1 MERFQD
7 VAQAV
12 RALKPTIPLHII
24 RKQALKKAALWF
36 QRNFKGKV
44 LFAVKTNSSPLV
56 LQELF
61 SHGVRYF
68 DVASIGEV
76 KLVAETLPEAK
87 MFFMHPVKP
96 RESIRDAYYDYGVR
110 DFSLDSFAELEKIL
124 HATNYAEDLNLHI
137 RLSIPNDYAELG
149 LTRKFGVDVDTAPE
163 LIRHARKFADRLGIC
178 FHAGSQ
184 LMNANAFKNAIE
196 IAGRV
201 IKTSG
206 EQIDSLD
213 VGGGFPSIY
222 PDLTPPALKEFTQ
235 TIHRE
240 FMRLNLKGKVELLC
254 EPGRAM
260 VAESG
265 AVVVRVDLRKGDSL
279 YINDGTY
286 GSLFD
291 AGTPQ
296 FVFPVKMHRVK
307 GRKSKSDLVPFSFY
321 GPTCDSA
328 DFMKG
333 PFMLPDDISEGDYIE
348 VGQLGAYGACFR
360 TDFNGFGAAEFV
372 ETEDKPLMSMYKKV
386 KTADLRKV
394 AEVSRV
400 QQLHKTK

>member
-1 MERFQD
+1 MERFPD
-7 VAQAV
+7 VAGAV
-12 RALKPTIPLHII
+12 RALKPIVPLHII
-24 RKQALKKAALWF
+24 RKSALRRSALWF
-36 QRNFKGKV
+36 QRNFKGRV
-44 LFAVKTNSSPLV
+44 LFAVKTNSNPLV
-56 LQELF
+56 LRELF
-61 SHGVRYF
+61 NNGITNF
-68 DVASIGEV
+68 DVASIAEV
-76 KLVAETLPEAK
+76 KLVAENLPGVR
-87 MFFMHPVKP
+87 MYYMHPVKP
-96 RESIRDAYYDYGVR
+96 RESIRDAYHYYGVR
-110 DFSLDSFAELEKIL
+110 DFSLDSYAELEKIL
-124 HATNYAEDLNLHI
+124 FATNYAKDLNLHI
-137 RLSIPNDYAELG
+137 RLSIPNDYAEIG
-149 LTRKFGVDVDTAPE
+149 LTRKFGIDVDEAPE
-163 LIRHARKFADRLGIC
+163 LIRHARKFAAKLGIC

-184 LMNANAFKNAIE
+184 LMNANAFKMAIE

-206 EQIDSLD
+206 ERIDSLD

-222 PDLTPPALKEFTQ
+222 PDLIPPALKEFTQ
-235 TIHRE
+235 MIHRE

-265 AVVVRVDLRKGDSL
+265 AVVVRVDLRKGNSL

-296 FVFPVKMHRVK
+296 FVFPVKMHRTK
-307 GRKSKSDLVPFSFY
+307 GSKAKGELVAFNFY

-333 PFMLPDDISEGDYIE
+333 PFMLPDDIREGDYIE
-348 VGQLGAYGACFR
+348 VGQLGAYGGCFR

-372 ETEDKPLMSMYKKV
+372 ETDDKPLMSMYKKV
-386 KTADLRKV
+386 KTAEPKKV
-394 AEVSRV
+394 AEAAKIR
-400 QQLHKTK
+400 QLHKHK